1 MIDRYFFQY
10 VFLTRNKFFSYS
22 AHFERYEVLHE
33 ILEVR
38 EIVILTIAEV
48 WTVEN
53 DGFEGILLPINLQD
67 LLNEEVELLLLLK
80 QEARPHAL
88 DPFISHTDLGNQEV
102 EKHDLHDEDVG
113 NEEKPGDADDGI
125 LVAIRQMTVLILRS
139 LLDPRAILRLRQ
151 VTNRV
156 PKSLQNRDDQREW
169 IHVLI
174 SIGRVA
180 SFQDMRN
187 NRKQGTESEEHNQE
201 RIDVFGH
208 LDQHFHEEAEGLII
222 PNKLQEPSC
231 TLHEANDG
239 HDFEVEPLGRMALQM
254 KLMPRHEH
262 LDQVKR
268 ALSRVHVVPTVLH
281 VAGPARVMYL
291 RILERQ
297 EEELRR
303 SAYDLQQNLQN
314 YQVIRHGL
322 HLRPV

>member
-33 ILEVR
+33 ILKVC
-38 EIVILTIAEV
+38 EIVILTIAEI

-156 PKSLQNRDDQREW
+156 PKRLQIVDDHRE
-169 IHVLI
+169 HAHELVALV
-174 SIGRVA
+174 RVVA
-180 SFQDMRN
+180 FENVGHKDEDEHE
-187 NRKQGTESEEHNQE
+187 GEEHDQE
-201 RIDVFGH
+201 RIDV
-208 LDQHFHEEAEGLII
+208 LDQ
-222 PNKLQEPSC
+222 N
-231 TLHEANDG
+231 
-239 HDFEVEPLGRMALQM
+239 
-254 KLMPRHEH
+254 
-262 LDQVKR
+262 
-268 ALSRVHVVPTVLH
+268 
-281 VAGPARVMYL
+281 
-291 RILERQ
+291 
-297 EEELRR
+297 
-303 SAYDLQQNLQN
+303 
-314 YQVIRHGL
+314 
-322 HLRPV
+322 